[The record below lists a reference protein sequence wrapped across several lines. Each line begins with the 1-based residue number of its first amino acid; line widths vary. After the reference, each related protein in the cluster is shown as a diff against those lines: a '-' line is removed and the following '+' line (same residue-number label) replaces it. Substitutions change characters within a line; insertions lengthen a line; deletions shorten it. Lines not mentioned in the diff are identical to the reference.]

1 MPIFII
7 KKRFKKLEKG
17 YQKQLIDFILPT
29 NFG

>member
-1 MPIFII
+1 MPIFI
-7 KKRFKKLEKG
+7 KKRFEKLEKG